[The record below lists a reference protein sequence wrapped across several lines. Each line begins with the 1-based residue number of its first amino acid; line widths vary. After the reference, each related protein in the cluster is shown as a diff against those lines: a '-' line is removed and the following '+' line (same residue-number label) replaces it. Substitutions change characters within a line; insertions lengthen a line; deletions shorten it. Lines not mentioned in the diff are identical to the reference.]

1 VQNFTGTNGP
11 ESGDIRTKPVQGAAV
26 CAGSVLSFQYD
37 HGDQPTP
44 QKEAASLEY
53 RGGLK
58 ASHGKKPNV
67 NSNDTNGSITKPR
80 IARAITQIEYCL
92 RELRRT
98 DHPGR
103 LSAGLA
109 LVLLNLLGP
118 NERAFLL
125 DVMAQAADP
134 DDLED
139 ILFRLGVP
147 PLGDV

>member
-44 QKEAASLEY
+44 QKEAASLE
-53 RGGLK
+53 
-58 ASHGKKPNV
+58 NV

-134 DDLED
+134 DDLEY
-139 ILFRLGVP
+139 ILFRFGVP